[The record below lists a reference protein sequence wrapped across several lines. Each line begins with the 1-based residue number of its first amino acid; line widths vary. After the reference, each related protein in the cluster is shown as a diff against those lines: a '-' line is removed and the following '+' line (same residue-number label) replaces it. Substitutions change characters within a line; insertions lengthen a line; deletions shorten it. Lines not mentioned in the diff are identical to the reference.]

1 MSGYEANIW
10 VVGGGQD
17 ASTTVDAVNAA
28 IGTEF
33 VELVPFGI
41 TLVGSGTPLA
51 DQQCILVV
59 ANDTERVAYICDSI
73 TVTR

>member
-17 ASTTVDAVNAA
+17 ASTTVDAVNGA
-28 IGTEF
+28 IGQEF
-33 VELVPFGI
+33 VLLTQFGI
-41 TLVGSGTPLA
+41 VVAGTGTPLA

-73 TVTR
+73 TVTH